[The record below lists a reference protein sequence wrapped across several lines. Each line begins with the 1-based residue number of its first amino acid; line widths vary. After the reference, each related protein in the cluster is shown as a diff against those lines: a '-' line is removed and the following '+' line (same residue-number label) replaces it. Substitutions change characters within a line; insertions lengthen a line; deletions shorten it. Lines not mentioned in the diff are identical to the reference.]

1 MNQIDL
7 KQNQLVLKEKRG
19 PLIARLFIYLL
30 TIFSIILPLGGVTV
44 NVSNSGLT
52 IVSVI
57 MLGLFG
63 LIAYYMLRVS
73 LWNTYGAEII
83 EFQKNKINYTADYQW
98 FKGGQKEFD
107 FEKIDFTIQKSGY
120 EEDNKGVLV
129 IKFDEK
135 EIFETVSKLP
145 LSDLE
150 ILRINLKE
158 LYNNQTPE

>member
-98 FKGGQKEFD
+98 FKGGQKE
-107 FEKIDFTIQKSGY
+107 
-120 EEDNKGVLV
+120 L
-129 IKFDEK
+129 
-135 EIFETVSKLP
+135 
-145 LSDLE
+145 
-150 ILRINLKE
+150 ILKR
-158 LYNNQTPE
+158 

>member
-19 PLIARLFIYLL
+19 PLIARIFIYIL
-30 TIFSIILPLGGVTV
+30 TIFAICLPLGGLLA
-44 NVSNSGLT
+44 NIFNDGLT
-52 IVSVI
+52 LVSVI
-57 MLGLFG
+57 MYGVFG

-73 LWNTYGAEII
+73 LWNTDGDEII

-98 FKGGQKEFD
+98 FKGGQKEID
-107 FEKIDFTIQKSGY
+107 FEKVDFTIQKAGY

-129 IKFDEK
+129 IKYDDNGL
-135 EIFETVSKLP
+135 FETASKLP

-150 ILRINLKE
+150 ILLINLKE
-158 LYNNQTPE
+158 LYNHQML

>member
-7 KQNQLVLKEKRG
+7 KQNQLVLKEKKG

-83 EFQKNKINYTADYQW
+83 EFQKNKINYTANYQW
-98 FKGGQKEFD
+98 FKGGQKEID
-107 FEKIDFTIQKSGY
+107 FEKVDFTIQKAGY

-129 IKFDEK
+129 IKYDDNGL
-135 EIFETVSKLP
+135 FETASKLP

-150 ILRINLKE
+150 ILLINLKE
-158 LYNNQTPE
+158 LYNHQML

>member
-44 NVSNSGLT
+44 NVSNNSGLT

-83 EFQKNKINYTADYQW
+83 EFQKNKINYTADYQ
-98 FKGGQKEFD
+98 
-107 FEKIDFTIQKSGY
+107 
-120 EEDNKGVLV
+120 
-129 IKFDEK
+129 
-135 EIFETVSKLP
+135 
-145 LSDLE
+145 
-150 ILRINLKE
+150 
-158 LYNNQTPE
+158 